1 MYCIERGLHNS
12 YREDWALCD
21 KCTCTLISDSVFMC
35 ALLCAGEREM
45 SASVFTERK
54 TLQDECAN
62 ILLIQVDVCVC
73 VCEREIYSHDLNSF
87 QGVCVCVC
95 APVCVREGL
104 RCNVSSEVYIF
115 DN

>member
-1 MYCIERGLHNS
+1 MR
-12 YREDWALCD
+12 
-21 KCTCTLISDSVFMC
+21 
-35 ALLCAGEREM
+35 
-45 SASVFTERK
+45 
-54 TLQDECAN
+54 
-62 ILLIQVDVCVC
+62 

-95 APVCVREGL
+95 APVCAWVREGL